1 MSTQKQRAR
10 YRKDANMA
18 TLEDRLKVLEGDY
31 AAAMQAVALK
41 LDEHAATQR
50 EQGRDI
56 RELGRDMREQG
67 RDMREVKT
75 RLATMDTRL
84 NRLDEKFDTLK
95 EEINQKF
102 EQVIALLL
110 PKNPGA

>member
-1 MSTQKQRAR
+1 
-10 YRKDANMA
+10 
-18 TLEDRLKVLEGDY
+18 
-31 AAAMQAVALK
+31 
-41 LDEHAATQR
+41 
-50 EQGRDI
+50 
-56 RELGRDMREQG
+56 MRG
-67 RDMREVKT
+67 VKT

-102 EQVIALLL
+102 EQVITLLL